1 MDGARPIAV
10 GHLSDLD
17 YVKCFTYC
25 ITSEVDI
32 MHDHKNRCI
41 RYHL

>member
-17 YVKCFTYC
+17 YVKCF